1 MNALPPGLPVTYLTH
16 GSHDSPE
23 DGLCLVEAV
32 AHHAACESDREEAL
46 LLREIADAS
55 LGDPR
60 GRWVVLSLEAGDEA
74 EVDDTP

>member
-1 MNALPPGLPVTYLTH
+1 MI
-16 GSHDSPE
+16 
-23 DGLCLVEAV
+23 
-32 AHHAACESDREEAL
+32 AACESDREEAL

-60 GRWVVLSLEAGDEA
+60 GRWVVLSVEAGDEA